1 MWAAPG
7 SEPRLPGCFPSP
19 PNGNLVTRMA
29 LGTPSAHSRILRH
42 VVLPGGSVDRIE
54 GLAKLTGAE
63 RYVDDLPLDGALWGM
78 TVRTP
83 APRGRVTGVRFG
95 PGVDWDEF
103 VIVDHHDIPGDNT
116 VLLIETDQPL
126 LAGEYV
132 RHAEE
137 PVALIAHPS
146 REMVRRAIHEIE
158 VTIDPDPP
166 IFDFTTEPTNDQIQ
180 HGSDNA
186 LKRIDVVKGDVEA
199 ALARATHVVEG
210 EYRTGA
216 QEHVYLENQGMIAW
230 EEDGVLFIK
239 GSLQCPYYVLKAA
252 VRALNRDRNHVRIVH
267 APTGGGFGGKE
278 EYPSMIALHAA
289 LLALKAERPV
299 KIIYDR
305 GEDMRATTKRHPS
318 LVRHRTGVDADGRLL
333 AQDIEVV
340 LDGGAYVTLSP
351 VVLSRGVIHA
361 AGPYACDNVR
371 IRGRAMFT
379 NSPPHGAFRG
389 FGAPQ
394 THFANERHMDVVA
407 ATIGV
412 DPAEL
417 RRRNLIVD
425 GQTTATG
432 QRITDGT
439 DRVALLDRA
448 LELSSY
454 RQRQDK
460 HRALNASH
468 PFLRRGIGMSTFHHG
483 AGFTG
488 SGEVML
494 ASELELAGLVD
505 GRVEVLSANIEM
517 GQGTLTVFTK
527 LVCDR
532 LGVNPEQV
540 VIADA
545 DTGRV
550 PDSGPTV
557 ASRTTMVVGHLVE
570 RACDD
575 LRHRLGLDDTDR
587 GEHVIHA
594 IIDWHAKHGEP
605 PLGHAKYE
613 PPPGIDWDEE
623 NYRGDAYATYGWAT
637 YVAEVEVDLR
647 TYTTRVIDFVAVQD
661 VGTVL
666 HETLARGQIQGGVVQ
681 GIGWALMEECAWS
694 NGVMQNNQLT
704 NYIIPTSDDVPPIRV
719 SFVQNPFAHGPHGAK
734 GLGELPMDGPAPAIA
749 NAVARAIEANP
760 REIPLT
766 PERVMGLLS
775 NGR

>member
-1 MWAAPG
+1 M
-7 SEPRLPGCFPSP
+7 SFC
-19 PNGNLVTRMA
+19 
-29 LGTPSAHSRILRH
+29 LRG
-42 VVLPGGSVDRIE
+42 PVDRIE

-63 RYVDDLPLDGALWGM
+63 RYVDDLPLDGTLWGM
-78 TVRTP
+78 TVRSP
-83 APRGRVTGVRFG
+83 AARGRVTGVRFG
-95 PGVDWDEF
+95 PGVDWNEF
-103 VIVDHHDIPGDNT
+103 VVVDHHDIPGDNT

-137 PVALIAHPS
+137 PVALIAHRS
-146 REMVRRAIHEIE
+146 REMVRRAIREIE

-166 IFDFTTEPTNDQIQ
+166 VFDFTAEPTHDQIQ

-186 LKRIDVVKGDVEA
+186 LKRIDIVKGDVDA
-199 ALARATHVVEG
+199 ALARAAHVVEG
-210 EYRTGA
+210 EYRTGS

-230 EEDGVLFIK
+230 EEDGVLVIK
-239 GSLQCPYYVLKAA
+239 GSLQCPFYVLKAA
-252 VRALNRDRNHVRIVH
+252 LRALDRDSDHVRIVQ

-289 LLALKAERPV
+289 LLALKAEQPV
-299 KIIYDR
+299 RIIYDR

-318 LVRHRTGVDADGRLL
+318 LVRHRTGVDGDGRLV
-333 AQDIEVV
+333 AQDIDVA

-371 IRGRAMFT
+371 IRGRAMLT

-407 ATIGV
+407 ATIGI
-412 DPAEL
+412 DPDEF

-439 DRVALLDRA
+439 DRVALLDHA

-454 RQRQDK
+454 RQRQDE
-460 HRALNASH
+460 HRARNASH
-468 PFLRRGIGMSTFHHG
+468 PYLRRGIGLAAFHHG

-494 ASELELAGLVD
+494 ASELELAGLPD
-505 GRVEVLSANIEM
+505 GRIEVLSANIEM
-517 GQGTLTVFTK
+517 GQGALTVFTK

-532 LGVNPEQV
+532 LGLAPKQV
-540 VIADA
+540 VIANA

-557 ASRTTMVVGHLVE
+557 ASRTTMVVGRLVE

-575 LRHRLGLDDTDR
+575 LRRQLGLDDSDSGDR
-587 GEHVIHA
+587 VTQA
-594 IIDWHAKHGEP
+594 IIDWHGERDE
-605 PLGHAKYE
+605 PLVGRAKYK
-613 PPPGIDWDEE
+613 PPPGIEWDEAT
-623 NYRGDAYATYGWAT
+623 YTGDAYATYGWAT

-647 TYTTRVIDFVAVQD
+647 TYTARVTDFVAVQD

-681 GIGWALMEECAWS
+681 AIGWALTEECSWS

-719 SFVQNPFAHGPHGAK
+719 SFVENPFAHGPHGAK

-749 NAVARAIEANP
+749 NAVARAIDVDP

-766 PERVMGLLS
+766 PEHLMDLLC